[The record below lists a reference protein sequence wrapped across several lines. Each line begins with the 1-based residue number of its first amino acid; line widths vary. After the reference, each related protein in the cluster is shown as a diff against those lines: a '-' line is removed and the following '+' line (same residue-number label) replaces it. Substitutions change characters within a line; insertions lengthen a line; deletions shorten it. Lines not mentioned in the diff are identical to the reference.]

1 MSDDNLKPTRS
12 PVTMTPLYDHV
23 LVRLDVKQLHA
34 LDPRTI
40 RRGKPTVLPSGVV
53 VAVGTG
59 TLVAGIG
66 LVPLQVK
73 VGDHVAFPTSSIPG
87 RLQQLNDPEE
97 RIYHVMV
104 RESEITGLLHGATQ
118 DSAWFGSGADD
129 TSELLQ

>member
-1 MSDDNLKPTRS
+1 
-12 PVTMTPLYDHV
+12 MTPLYDHV
-23 LVRLDVKQLHA
+23 LVRLDLKQLHA
-34 LDPRTI
+34 FDPRTI
-40 RRGKPTVLPSGVV
+40 RRGKPTALPSGVV

-73 VGDHVAFPTSSIPG
+73 VGDHVAFPASSIPG
-87 RLQQLNDPEE
+87 RIQPLNDPEE
-97 RIYHVMV
+97 RVYHVMV